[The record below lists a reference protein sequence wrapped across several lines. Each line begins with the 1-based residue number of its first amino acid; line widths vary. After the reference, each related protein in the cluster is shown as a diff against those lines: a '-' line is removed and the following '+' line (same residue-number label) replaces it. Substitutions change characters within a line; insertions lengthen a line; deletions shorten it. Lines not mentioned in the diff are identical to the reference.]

1 MVKTAAGED
10 LVKTML
16 FLMNSSEMNVSY
28 SEIASH
34 KSSSLNLF
42 PFFFISIFSKNKTIV
57 NCKVAIQVK
66 VHLQCSAVKLNG

>member
-42 PFFFISIFSKNKTIV
+42 LFFFI
-57 NCKVAIQVK
+57 
-66 VHLQCSAVKLNG
+66 